1 MEVGGRG
8 GARRQ
13 RESSVDRCGECQT
26 AASARAEREP
36 VHLGPCQ
43 AHPGS
48 DSPCECKSVCGL
60 AQFFASL
67 FISHYPLFF
76 LD

>member
-8 GARRQ
+8 GVQQQRKSSGDRR
-13 RESSVDRCGECQT
+13 GECQT
-26 AASARAEREP
+26 ATSTRAEREP

-48 DSPCECKSVCGL
+48 DSPCECKSVT
-60 AQFFASL
+60 A
-67 FISHYPLFF
+67 
-76 LD
+76 